1 MNTIVSLNHELY
13 KAKYMNK
20 AYMIKCDLMSFY
32 NNWISDL
39 RPDKQTNFKSDIIAK
54 ETDSTGVSWLKAR
67 IIHGIHGI
75 LFQYNLCVCNPI
87 FYCTDDQLGCIDRE
101 ILIGFFK
108 EEVRLINQINPLSL
122 GALWEYYISMSER
135 MDEII

>member
-32 NNWISDL
+32 INWLSDL
-39 RPDKQTNFKSDIIAK
+39 RPDKQTNFKSDTIAK
-54 ETDSTGVSWLKAR
+54 ETDSTGVSWLKAK
-67 IIHGIHGI
+67 IIHGIHVI
-75 LFQYNLCVCNPI
+75 LLQYNLCVCNPL
-87 FYCTDDQLGCIDRE
+87 FYCTDDQLDCIDRE

-108 EEVRLINQINPLSL
+108 EEVETLEKTNPISL
-122 GALWEYYISMSER
+122 GALWKYYVSMTER
-135 MDEII
+135 INKVL